1 MMSYRLAADVEIFQP
16 GEIGK
21 DAPVLGHEAEAPTRD
36 LERLELRD
44 FLAEKAD
51 GSGPRGD
58 QSHQLLERRRL
69 AGAVAAHERDHLAV
83 ADVKR
88 RLEQD
93 LRGAITRLGALDL
106 EHAHDGASVWGL

>member
-1 MMSYRLAADVEIFQP
+1 MMSRRLAADVEFFQH

-21 DAPVLGHEAEAPTRD
+21 DAPVLGHEAEAPARD
-36 LERLELRD
+36 LARLELGD
-44 FLAEKAD
+44 ILAEKTD
-51 GSGPRGD
+51 GSGTLGG
-58 QSHQLLERRRL
+58 QSHQRLERRRL

-93 LRGAITRLGALDL
+93 LRGAIPRLEPFDL
-106 EHAHDGASVWGL
+106 EHAHGGAPAWGL

>member
-1 MMSYRLAADVEIFQP
+1 MMSHRLAADVEIFQH

-21 DAPVLGHEAEAPTRD
+21 DAPVLRHEAEAPSRD

-44 FLAEKAD
+44 ILAEEAD
-51 GSGPRGD
+51 GSGALGD
-58 QSHQLLERRRL
+58 QPHQRLERRRL

-93 LRGAITRLGALDL
+93 LRGAIPRLEACDL
-106 EHAHDGASVWGL
+106 EHAHGEASVWGL